1 MRVDLRYGEGS
12 LPLELSDRF
21 SIEQIIPQTVPE
33 HPNIASELLRVIE
46 SPIDS
51 LPFSQRVSEVDSIV
65 IVVNRIEHKEL
76 MEELLHSLL
85 NSVETFSF
93 NPDNVSIIYPL
104 LSDERISK
112 SEVDDILGNPESRGH
127 LLTLHKPDAK
137 PTLKTVGETPSFS
150 TPVQVSEHYLCAD
163 MKIGLGEI
171 RPDVFYGATGGR
183 MSVIP
188 SVSGKRTITRNAK
201 LRATGDVGQ
210 FKLDTPSC
218 VDMLEITQLAGLDFT
233 INSVSDWNGN
243 LAHIVAGDSLSS
255 WRSGVTHSISL
266 AKADFHRRAD
276 IVIVSAGGSPHDTTL
291 YDAIDSLYPACEA
304 TEHGG
309 SIVLVAECGGE
320 VGPKGFT
327 RGMSE
332 FSSADDVLTDCE
344 INFEIGLEKAH
355 FFWSVLSSR
364 NVVICSRLRESL
376 VEERL
381 HCTAVK
387 DPQEGL
393 EAAQNMLAS
402 SKKVAIL
409 NDGFRTTP
417 VLSNH

>member
-21 SIEQIIPQTVPE
+21 SIEQIVPQTVTQL
-33 HPNIASELLRVIE
+33 PNIDSELLRVIE
-46 SPIDS
+46 SPLDS

-65 IVVNRIEHKEL
+65 IVVNRIEHQEL
-76 MEELLHSLL
+76 MEDLLHSLL

-93 NPDNVSIIYPL
+93 NPDNVSIIYPI
-104 LSDERISK
+104 LSDERVSK

-127 LLTLHKPDAK
+127 LLILHKPDAK
-137 PTLKTVGETPSFS
+137 PTLKIVGETPSFS
-150 TPVQVSEHYLCAD
+150 TPVHVNEHYLCAD

-171 RPDVFYGATGGR
+171 CPDVFYGATGGR

-201 LRATGDVGQ
+201 LRVTGDIGQ

-233 INSVSDWNGN
+233 INSVSDWHGN
-243 LAHIVAGDSLSS
+243 LAHIVAGNSLSS

-266 AKADFHRRAD
+266 ARADYHRRAD

-291 YDAIDSLYPACEA
+291 YDAIDSLYTACEA

-320 VGPKGFT
+320 VGPKGFI

-332 FSSADDVLTDCE
+332 FTSADEVLTDSE
-344 INFEIGLEKAH
+344 TNFEIGLEKAR
-355 FFWSVLSSR
+355 FFWNVLSSR
-364 NVVICSRLRESL
+364 NVVICSRLRDSL

-381 HCTAVK
+381 HCSAVK

-393 EAAQNMLAS
+393 EVAQSLLAS
-402 SKKVAIL
+402 SKKIAVL
-409 NDGFRTTP
+409 NDGIRTVP

>member
-21 SIEQIIPQTVPE
+21 SIEQIVPQTVPRL
-33 HPNIASELLRVIE
+33 PNIDSELLRVIE
-46 SPIDS
+46 SPADS
-51 LPFSQRVSEVDSIV
+51 LPFSQRVAEVDSIV
-65 IVVNRIEHKEL
+65 IVVNRIEHQEL
-76 MEELLHSLL
+76 MEELLHALL

-93 NPDNVSIIYPL
+93 NPDNISIIYPL
-104 LSDERISK
+104 LSEERVSK
-112 SEVDDILGNPESRGH
+112 SSVDDLLGNPESRGH
-127 LLTLHKPDAK
+127 LLTLHKTDAK
-137 PTLKTVGETPSFS
+137 SNLKLVGETPSFS
-150 TPVQVSEHYLCAD
+150 TPVHVNEHYLCAD

-188 SVSGKRTITRNAK
+188 SVSGIRTITRNAK
-201 LRATGDVGQ
+201 LRATGDIGQ

-233 INSVSDWNGN
+233 INSVSDWQGN
-243 LAHIVAGDSLSS
+243 LAHIVAGDSISS
-255 WRSGVTHSISL
+255 WKSGVTYSTSL
-266 AKADFHRRAD
+266 ARAEYHRRAD
-276 IVIVSAGGSPHDTTL
+276 IVIVSAGGSPYDTTL

-320 VGPKGFT
+320 VGPKGFI

-332 FSSADDVLTDCE
+332 FASADEVLTDSE
-344 INFEIGLEKAH
+344 TNFEIGLEKAR
-355 FFWSVLSSR
+355 FFWNVLSSR

-381 HCTAVK
+381 HCNAVK

-393 EAAQNMLAS
+393 EVAQSLLAS
-402 SKKVAIL
+402 SKKVAVL
-409 NDGFRTTP
+409 NDGIRTVP
-417 VLSNH
+417 VLPNH